1 MSIDYKL
8 DLKTLNGICPG
19 GYFNSIRCTWKP
31 DDDHESINGIGYI
44 MCGRLNDFQKG
55 TLRQYPNVV
64 LSVVRHRYGPEIIHD
79 MVFVGDGNRPDRR

>member
-1 MSIDYKL
+1 MAIDYKL
-8 DLKTLNGICPG
+8 DLEILNSICPG
-19 GYFNSIRCTWKP
+19 GYFKSTLCALKP

-44 MCGRLNDFQKG
+44 MCERLNDFQKG

-79 MVFVGDGNRPDRR
+79 MVFIGDGNRPDRR